1 MGMHVSP
8 RKDWQNRIGLCGN
21 AYDFGSG
28 DWFPPPWSASHEE
41 EGRGCPILLPR
52 CLRKR
57 VGTLNLFSRTR
68 TSEVFVQVY
77 ALAPSIP
84 TRD

>member
-21 AYDFGSG
+21 AYHFGSG
-28 DWFPPPWSASHEE
+28 DWFPPPWSPSHED
-41 EGRGCPILLPR
+41 EGRGCPILFRGVRERGL
-52 CLRKR
+52 
-57 VGTLNLFSRTR
+57 GTLNLYSRIR

-77 ALAPSIP
+77 ALALSIP
-84 TRD
+84 SRD